1 MVRGLRP
8 GDPQRIGPYE
18 LTGVLGSGGMGQVFL
33 GLSPGGRPV
42 AVKVI
47 RAELADDPE
56 FRTRFR
62 REVAAAQ
69 KVNGMFTA
77 AVADADADAPLPWL
91 ATVYVPGPS
100 LAQAVA
106 EHGPLPPGAVL
117 ALTAGLAEGLTA
129 IHAAGVV
136 HRDLK
141 PSNVLLAADGP
152 RVIDFGISRATETSA
167 LTHTGLVVGSPGF
180 MSPEQAEGGEI
191 GPASDVFSLG
201 AVLTFAATG
210 QGPFGGGMTAAL
222 VYRVVHAA
230 PSLEQVP
237 EVIRPLIQRCL
248 DKDPGRRPT
257 PRDLLLATSTMKPAT
272 GWLPEPVIGVI
283 AQGSLPGRPDNAR
296 TATAMNVSAPPLAT
310 IQPQLQ
316 PGATVEPQLQPGAG
330 ATGQPQLQLGAAVQP
345 QFQRDAIAR
354 PGHAAGKPSRR
365 SRRWLAAAAITAC
378 LVAVAAT
385 AIFVLGGGSTKTPP
399 KLGAAGL
406 PTGSQADR
414 ASSLPVHGASP
425 TPAAARTPA
434 PTAASTPT
442 GVSPS
447 LPPPAVS
454 PPAARHS
461 SSPAHSASSSPAPAA
476 NPGQCQF
483 GSLCPAVSGTMS
495 GGAQTEQYANDGY
508 THVAGLNT
516 PPAALTISIGEVP
529 AAGTYTLTIF
539 YENSTGS
546 DGLTEPRDMNLLVN
560 GHLVGTL
567 NFAVTSSWYETASD
581 STTASVQV
589 PSGLSTF
596 SIACQAGDSCHV
608 NLWKIKL
615 AQ

>member
-69 KVNGMFTA
+69 KVNGLFTA

-106 EHGPLPPGAVL
+106 EHGPLPPDAVL

-180 MSPEQAEGGEI
+180 MSPEQAEGGKI
-191 GPASDVFSLG
+191 GPPSDVFSLG
-201 AVLTFAATG
+201 AVLAFAATG

-222 VYRVVHAA
+222 IYRVVHAA
-230 PSLEQVP
+230 PSLEHVP
-237 EVIRPLIQRCL
+237 EVVRPLIQRCL
-248 DKDPGRRPT
+248 DKDPARRPT
-257 PRDLLLATSTMKPAT
+257 PRDLLLATSTMKPTT
-272 GWLPEPVIGVI
+272 GWLPEPVMGAI
-283 AQGSLPGRPDNAR
+283 AQDSLPGRLDEAR
-296 TATAMNVSAPPLAT
+296 TATAMNLAASPPAT
-310 IQPQLQ
+310 IPPHLQ
-316 PGATVEPQLQPGAG
+316 PGATVLPPVKPGA
-330 ATGQPQLQLGAAVQP
+330 TVPP
-345 QFQRDAIAR
+345 EPPRS
-354 PGHAAGKPSRR
+354 PGHAAGKPKRR
-365 SRRWLAAAAITAC
+365 SRRRPAAAAITAC
-378 LVAVAAT
+378 LVAAAAT
-385 AIFVLGGGSTKTPP
+385 GIYVLGGGHAKTPP
-399 KLGAAGL
+399 KLGAAAG
-406 PTGSQADR
+406 PTGSRAVR
-414 ASSLPVHGASP
+414 ASSLLVHHASP
-425 TPAAARTPA
+425 APA
-434 PTAASTPT
+434 AASTPGPT
-442 GVSPS
+442 PASTPPSVSPS
-447 LPPPAVS
+447 TTPQSVS
-454 PPAARHS
+454 PSTARQS
-461 SSPAHSASSSPAPAA
+461 SSPAHSATPHPAA

-483 GSLCPAVSGTMS
+483 GNLCPAVNGTMS
-495 GGAQTEQYANDGY
+495 GGAQTEQFANDGY
-508 THVAGLNT
+508 THVAGLNA
-516 PPAALTISIGEVP
+516 PPAALTMSIGEIP
-529 AAGTYTLTIF
+529 ATGTYTLTIF

-546 DGLTEPRDMNLLVN
+546 DGLTEPRDMSLLVN

-567 NFAVTSSWYETASD
+567 DFAVTSSWYETASQ

-615 AQ
+615 SQ

>member
-56 FRTRFR
+56 FRNRFR

-69 KVNGMFTA
+69 KVNGLFTA
-77 AVADADADAPLPWL
+77 AVAGADADAPLPWL

-117 ALTAGLAEGLTA
+117 ALTAGLTA

-152 RVIDFGISRATETSA
+152 RVIDFGISRASETSA
-167 LTHTGLVVGSPGF
+167 LTNTGLVVGSPGF

-222 VYRVVHAA
+222 VYRVVHAS

-237 EVIRPLIQRCL
+237 EAIRPLIQRCL
-248 DKDPGRRPT
+248 DKDPARRPT
-257 PRDLLLATSTMKPAT
+257 PRDLLHATSTMKPAE

-283 AQGSLPGRPDNAR
+283 AQHSLPGRPDEAR
-296 TATAMNVSAPPLAT
+296 TATAMNVFAPPLAT
-310 IQPQLQ
+310 VQPQLQ
-316 PGATVEPQLQPGAG
+316 PGATVQPQLQPGA
-330 ATGQPQLQLGAAVQP
+330 TVQPQLQRNAT
-345 QFQRDAIAR
+345 AR
-354 PGHAAGKPSRR
+354 PGHAAGKPRRR
-365 SRRWLAAAAITAC
+365 SRRLLAAAAIAAC
-378 LVAVAAT
+378 LVVAAV

-399 KLGAAGL
+399 RLGAAAV
-406 PTGSQADR
+406 PTGSQAAR
-414 ASSLPVHGASP
+414 SSSLPVHGASP

-434 PTAASTPT
+434 PTAASTPP

-447 LPPPAVS
+447 VAPAAVS
-454 PPAARHS
+454 PPATRHS
-461 SSPAHSASSSPAPAA
+461 SSPAHSASPSPSPAA

-495 GGAQTEQYANDGY
+495 GGAMTEQYANDGY
-508 THVAGLNT
+508 THVAGLST
-516 PPAALTISIGEVP
+516 PPAALTISIGEIP

-546 DGLTEPRDMNLLVN
+546 DGLTEPRDMSLLVN
-560 GHLVGTL
+560 GHLSGVL

-581 STTASVQV
+581 STTASVEV

-596 SIACQAGDSCHV
+596 SIACQSGDSCHV

>member
-100 LAQAVA
+100 LAEAVA

-222 VYRVVHAA
+222 VYRVVHAP

-248 DKDPGRRPT
+248 DKDPARRPT
-257 PRDLLLATSTMKPAT
+257 PRDLLRATSTMKPAA
-272 GWLPEPVIGVI
+272 GWLREPVIGVI
-283 AQGSLPGRPDNAR
+283 AQDSLPGGPDEAR

-310 IQPQLQ
+310 VEPQLRPGATVQPQLQ
-316 PGATVEPQLQPGAG
+316 PGAPV
-330 ATGQPQLQLGAAVQP
+330 QPQLQ
-345 QFQRDAIAR
+345 RNAIAR
-354 PGHAAGKPSRR
+354 PGHAAGKPRRR
-365 SRRWLAAAAITAC
+365 SRRLLAAASITAC
-378 LVAVAAT
+378 LVAAAAT

-399 KLGAAGL
+399 KLGAAAV
-406 PTGSQADR
+406 PTGSQAAR
-414 ASSLPVHGASP
+414 ASSLPVHHASP
-425 TPAAARTPA
+425 TPAAASTPA
-434 PTAASTPT
+434 STAASTPP
-442 GVSPS
+442 GVSS
-447 LPPPAVS
+447 SVAPPAVS
-454 PPAARHS
+454 PSATRHS
-461 SSPAHSASSSPAPAA
+461 SSPAHSTSLPSPVA

-483 GSLCPAVSGTMS
+483 GSLCPAVAGTMS
-495 GGAQTEQYANDGY
+495 GGAMTEQYANDGY

-516 PPAALTISIGEVP
+516 PPAALTISIGDVP

-539 YENSTGS
+539 YENNIGS

-560 GHLVGTL
+560 GHLAGVL
-567 NFAVTSSWYETASD
+567 DFDVTSSWYETASK